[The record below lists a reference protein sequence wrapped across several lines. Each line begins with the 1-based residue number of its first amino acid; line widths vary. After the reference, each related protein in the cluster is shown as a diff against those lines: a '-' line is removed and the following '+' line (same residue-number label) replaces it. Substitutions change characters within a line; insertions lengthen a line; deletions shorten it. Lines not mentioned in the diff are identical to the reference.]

1 MKLSAEIIYQAFLM
15 RFEADPK
22 KGIQS
27 NIPEW
32 IDASMRKSQKIAQE
46 VIAAFEGIVTVKLAA
61 RKVYE
66 DRNPI
71 LKTTIEDSLDK
82 VIRLLDAYTGLMESS
97 AEDGSGNMLTRNV
110 YAELED
116 LYKTPNF
123 EIPGEI
129 ALQIRNY
136 KLAEETAYQIA
147 CQGFDRSGKVFTPA
161 DVAQY
166 MAKLAGIHDVPVDVY
181 CGNGLGLLYGSRCL
195 NAQEVRLVGDEKRN
209 KAEGHQYPK
218 YLAIAYKQSEVAIN
232 RNALL
237 ERMLT
242 EFEWLVGM
250 KEVEGP
256 SESLMI
262 NAALNDLPFFQ
273 HDSQVNDVENL
284 DFLLQAG
291 YKKVVVLVPNA
302 YLTGGRGEATSLRV
316 FKHCLSRGLTTVI
329 QLPMGVIGA
338 THEAFSILVFE
349 PNQHVELIDFRE
361 INPGSETGPNKVYR
375 IAERGFGMPWRKVKL
390 NINAFVEDGGTP
402 QQLRNQKKI
411 SDLLENGLPVQNRN
425 KRKTNL
431 VSFEAT
437 RFFDNSLSKDL
448 LSKFEFLRLDEI
460 VIIWRVQHMQP
471 AIAEEGIEYIEI
483 GGSDIDS
490 FGSFNIERATKKY
503 IRPSSQERLNQ
514 ATLKK
519 GDLFL
524 CIRGS
529 VGKVALMDQ
538 NSDVAVAPNQSFVKL
553 SFKQRPKEGDLNPEI
568 LFWWLNSDVCKKALE
583 SRALSQGVPR
593 LSIMDVAELKIPVG
607 SKQMLMLEY
616 QKYITWKSD
625 AMKSLEYQNRAH
637 ALRSMAF
644 N

>member
-1 MKLSAEIIYQAFLM
+1 
-15 RFEADPK
+15 
-22 KGIQS
+22 
-27 NIPEW
+27 
-32 IDASMRKSQKIAQE
+32 
-46 VIAAFEGIVTVKLAA
+46 
-61 RKVYE
+61 
-66 DRNPI
+66 
-71 LKTTIEDSLDK
+71 
-82 VIRLLDAYTGLMESS
+82 
-97 AEDGSGNMLTRNV
+97 
-110 YAELED
+110 
-116 LYKTPNF
+116 
-123 EIPGEI
+123 
-129 ALQIRNY
+129 
-136 KLAEETAYQIA
+136 
-147 CQGFDRSGKVFTPA
+147 
-161 DVAQY
+161 
-166 MAKLAGIHDVPVDVY
+166 
-181 CGNGLGLLYGSRCL
+181 
-195 NAQEVRLVGDEKRN
+195 
-209 KAEGHQYPK
+209 
-218 YLAIAYKQSEVAIN
+218 
-232 RNALL
+232 
-237 ERMLT
+237 
-242 EFEWLVGM
+242 
-250 KEVEGP
+250 
-256 SESLMI
+256 
-262 NAALNDLPFFQ
+262 
-273 HDSQVNDVENL
+273 
-284 DFLLQAG
+284 
-291 YKKVVVLVPNA
+291 
-302 YLTGGRGEATSLRV
+302 LRV

-349 PNQHVELIDFRE
+349 PNQQVELIDFRE
-361 INPGSETGPNKVYR
+361 INPGGETGPNKVYR
-375 IAERGFGMPWRKVKL
+375 IAERGFGMPWRKVEL
-390 NINAFVEDGGTP
+390 NINVFVEDGGTP

-411 SDLLENGLPVQNRN
+411 NELLEDGLPVQNRN

-437 RFFDNSLSKDL
+437 RFIDSSLNKDL
-448 LSKFEFLRLDEI
+448 LSKFEFVRLDEI
-460 VIIWRVQHMQP
+460 VKIWRVQHMQP